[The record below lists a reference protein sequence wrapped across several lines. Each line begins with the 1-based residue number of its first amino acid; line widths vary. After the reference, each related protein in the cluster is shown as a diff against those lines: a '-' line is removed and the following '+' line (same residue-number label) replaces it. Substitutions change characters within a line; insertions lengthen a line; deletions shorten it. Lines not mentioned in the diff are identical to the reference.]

1 MTEIQKKQ
9 TEDSC
14 CCPPSPAPDR
24 TPHKT
29 GCLLCGKPLR
39 YFKETKPLRCAIC
52 GKEADANCTCEDG
65 HFVCDNCHE
74 SSSIAFFV
82 PLLLASAEKDPLE
95 LFERVIALR
104 QVHMHGP
111 EHHIIVPCVL
121 LTAYRNNGGAIDLE
135 PALKEAVRRASQVPG
150 GTCGYWGVCGAAAG
164 AGIYM
169 STCIRTPGRS
179 RSGSS
184 PTFSIRWPTWA
195 DPAAASAPAA
205 SPSRAPRPSPRSF
218 WEWRCRSA
226 RSHAAIS
233 MKTGNASSGIAP
245 ISPRVWLEK
254 TGHHQGVC
262 MKKTEQQETGPL
274 KRRSCFLLFCLEKD

>member
-169 STCIRTPGRS
+169 SILTGSNPVHKDAWPIPQRLVADILNTLADVGGPRCCKRTGRLAIT
-179 RSGSS
+179 R
-184 PTFSIRWPTWA
+184 
-195 DPAAASAPAA
+195 AAAFTEELLGAEMPLGKVACRYFHENRECLFRDCPYFPARLA
-205 SPSRAPRPSPRSF
+205 
-218 WEWRCRSA
+218 
-226 RSHAAIS
+226 
-233 MKTGNASSGIAP
+233 
-245 ISPRVWLEK
+245 
-254 TGHHQGVC
+254 
-262 MKKTEQQETGPL
+262 
-274 KRRSCFLLFCLEKD
+274 